1 MSTKMNTKKSTAVSA
16 GRLSGVSLTKA
27 TTVNTPVDTPV
38 TSGGSNIVSSLL
50 APSSSSASSA
60 SFTPLIPVERDLVSE
75 FMALSPEQRLAIWEL
90 IRPAD
95 ESPVK
100 PAKVPKTKVAAEPK
114 PKKEKP
120 APAPLP
126 DDGSVPTAAA
136 YRLSSDDIDSS
147 VCVGRVFS
155 DEDKRWK
162 PSVLRESQCGKPV
175 EDGSDICSGC
185 SKRSEKA
192 AESGKHGAWNGR
204 VTEEPP
210 SWCHMLGTAWAA
222 KCKWNPDGGSV
233 VSDSAS
239 VASDHSSTEEK
250 MNAAAAKKEAAD
262 AKKAA
267 AAAEK
272 VKKAEEKAAAAAK
285 KAEEKAARP
294 KKEKAAAKP
303 KKEVAAPPT
312 SNAVADTTAPVTT
325 VEGEMEIIGHTMYWV
340 RDGNVYEYDES
351 SSAAGSFVGR
361 KNPDGSIDED
371 ADEEGDA
378 ESDSE

>member
-1 MSTKMNTKKSTAVSA
+1 MSTAKMNTKTKTKTVPAVVDTSVT
-16 GRLSGVSLTKA
+16 S
-27 TTVNTPVDTPV
+27 TPVV
-38 TSGGSNIVSSLL
+38 SGGSNAASSLL
-50 APSSSSASSA
+50 LPSSSSA

-75 FMALSPEQRLAIWEL
+75 FMALTPEQRLAIWDL

-100 PAKVPKTKVAAEPK
+100 PAKVPRTKVAAEPK
-114 PKKEKP
+114 PKKEKL

-136 YRLSSDDIDSS
+136 YRLNPSDIDTS
-147 VCVGRVFS
+147 VCVGRLFS

-162 PSVLRESQCGKPV
+162 PSVLRESQCGKAV
-175 EDGSDICSGC
+175 VDGSDICSGC

-192 AESGKHGAWNGR
+192 AETGKHGAWNAR

-239 VASDHSSTEEK
+239 VASDHSSTADK
-250 MNAAAAKKEAAD
+250 MNAAAAKKEAA
-262 AKKAA
+262 A
-267 AAAEK
+267 
-272 VKKAEEKAAAAAK
+272 KKAEEKAAAAAK
-285 KAEEKAARP
+285 KAEEKTAAAA
-294 KKEKAAAKP
+294 KKAEEKAAAATKKAEEAATKKASAKP
-303 KKEVAAPPT
+303 KKEVAAT
-312 SNAVADTTAPVTT
+312 SNAVADTTESVATA
-325 VEGEMEIIGHTMYWV
+325 EGDIEIIGHNMYWV
-340 RDGNVYEYDES
+340 RNGNVYEYDQVS
-351 SSAAGSFVGR
+351 NAAGAFAGR

-371 ADEEGDA
+371 ADEEVDA

>member
-1 MSTKMNTKKSTAVSA
+1 MNTKKSTK
-16 GRLSGVSLTKA
+16 T
-27 TTVNTPVDTPV
+27 TTVNPSVDTPV
-38 TSGGSNIVSSLL
+38 TTGGSNVVSSLL
-50 APSSSSASSA
+50 ASSSSSSSA

-75 FMALSPEQRLAIWEL
+75 FMALSPEKRLAIWDL

-100 PAKVPKTKVAAEPK
+100 PTKVPKTKVAAEPK

-120 APAPLP
+120 APTPLP

-136 YRLSSDDIDSS
+136 YRLNPADIDSS
-147 VCVGRVFS
+147 ICVGRVFS

-162 PSVLRESQCGKPV
+162 PSVLRESQCGKEV

-192 AESGKHGAWNGR
+192 AETGKHGAWNGR

-222 KCKWNPDGGSV
+222 KCKWNPDGAS

-250 MNAAAAKKEAAD
+250 MNAAAAKKAAAD
-262 AKKAA
+262 
-267 AAAEK
+267 
-272 VKKAEEKAAAAAK
+272 KKAEEKAAAAAK
-285 KAEEKAARP
+285 KAEEKAAAAA
-294 KKEKAAAKP
+294 KKAEEKAAAATKKAEEKAATKKATAKP
-303 KKEVAAPPT
+303 KKEVAAPTT
-312 SNAVADTTAPVTT
+312 SNAAADTTAPVATAD
-325 VEGEMEIIGHTMYWV
+325 GELEIIGNTMYWI
-340 RDGNVYEYDES
+340 RNGNVYEFDEAS
-351 SSAAGSFVGR
+351 NAAGSFVGR
-361 KNPDGSIDED
+361 KNPDGSVDED
-371 ADEEGDA
+371 ADEEVDA